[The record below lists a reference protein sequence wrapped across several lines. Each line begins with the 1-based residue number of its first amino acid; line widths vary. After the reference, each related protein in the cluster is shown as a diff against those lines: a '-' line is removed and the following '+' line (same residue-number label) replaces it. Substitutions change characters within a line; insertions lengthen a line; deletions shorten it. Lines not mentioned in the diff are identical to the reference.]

1 MQLYVKLVLVREA
14 MAINKGAKGKTET
27 TQKRK
32 NMKMVV
38 LVKIPQVPVPA
49 GSGQLP
55 LSFFS
60 SWRRVLVYFHFTS
73 KEEKENYY
81 AHTLKV
87 ILATM
92 VALPP
97 T

>member
-1 MQLYVKLVLVREA
+1 
-14 MAINKGAKGKTET
+14 
-27 TQKRK
+27 
-32 NMKMVV
+32 MVV
-38 LVKIPQVPVPA
+38 LVNLPPLPVPA

-73 KEEKENYY
+73 KEEKENYH

-92 VALPP
+92 VALTLTWPDQARS
-97 T
+97 TQRTLSENVDTSVLVVSAT

>member
-1 MQLYVKLVLVREA
+1 
-14 MAINKGAKGKTET
+14 
-27 TQKRK
+27 
-32 NMKMVV
+32 MVV
-38 LVKIPQVPVPA
+38 LVKLPQLPVPA

-73 KEEKENYY
+73 KEEKENYH

-92 VALPP
+92 VALTLTWPDQARS
-97 T
+97 TQRTLSENVDTSGLIVSAT

>member
-1 MQLYVKLVLVREA
+1 
-14 MAINKGAKGKTET
+14 
-27 TQKRK
+27 
-32 NMKMVV
+32 MKMVV
-38 LVKIPQVPVPA
+38 LVKLPQLSVPA

-73 KEEKENYY
+73 KEEKENYH

-92 VALPP
+92 VALTP

>member
-1 MQLYVKLVLVREA
+1 
-14 MAINKGAKGKTET
+14 
-27 TQKRK
+27 
-32 NMKMVV
+32 MVV

-97 T
+97 TWPDQARSTQRTLSEKVDTSVLVVSAT